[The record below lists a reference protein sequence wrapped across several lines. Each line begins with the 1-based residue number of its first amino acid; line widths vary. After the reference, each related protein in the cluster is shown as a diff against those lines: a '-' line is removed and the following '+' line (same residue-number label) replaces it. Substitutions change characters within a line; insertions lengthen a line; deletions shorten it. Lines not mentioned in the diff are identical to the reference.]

1 MHPTTC
7 SPFAVQSA
15 RGAEAGSR
23 RRIRLFASA
32 AMAALAL
39 PLTTVAQTTPG
50 QINDPSTY
58 HGSMANQ
65 AQEQASAA
73 AQEAANQQMLQRLD
87 ENYAAYAP
95 QGGGGALGSGGAPP
109 VKQLPLLPAS
119 KNPLIGKWQMGAIKP
134 VDLNGLP
141 VLPETQ
147 SIVNGAFAGGCES
160 IFGKGR
166 IAFTPSQ
173 LNWVAPDG
181 HEEILNRV
189 EYRGDRGNVVVI
201 PLDSDL
207 PLVFGLTNNDHA
219 VVAFLGCTLSRVTLA
234 NAPVAP
240 PRAGGSTA
248 APAASG
254 PAVGSAP
261 AIAANGPPP
270 SGPPNAT
277 LSFNTGISSPGQLTP
292 FTSTQV
298 YLVTENPD
306 AALAKAGFSGANPV
320 DAWMRACA
328 QNQPT
333 CSAGM
338 KAMTASSVGLL
349 TMDSTGRAQ
358 TPSLPSGQYFILGFA
373 PYNGKPL
380 VWHRPYFLRPGAN
393 SVVLDQTN
401 ATARSDP

>member
-1 MHPTTC
+1 M
-7 SPFAVQSA
+7 SNRSD
-15 RGAEAGSR
+15 GEGEAM
-23 RRIRLFASA
+23 IRLFASA
-32 AMAALAL
+32 AMAALTL
-39 PLTTVAQTTPG
+39 PLTGVAQTTPG

-58 HGSMANQ
+58 QGSMANQ
-65 AQEQASAA
+65 AHEQASAA
-73 AQEAANQQMLQRLD
+73 AQAAANQQMLQHLD
-87 ENYAAYAP
+87 QNYAAYAP
-95 QGGGGALGSGGAPP
+95 QGGGRALGGGAPP
-109 VKQLPLLPAS
+109 VKQLPLLPVS
-119 KNPLIGKWQMGAIKP
+119 KNPLIGKWQMGATKP
-134 VDLNGLP
+134 VDLNGLE

-207 PLVFGLTNNDHA
+207 PLVFGLTNTDHA

-240 PRAGGSTA
+240 PRAGASTA
-248 APAASG
+248 PPASSG
-254 PAVGSAP
+254 PDIGFAP
-261 AIAANGPPP
+261 VIAANGPPP

-277 LSFNTGISSPGQLTP
+277 LSFN
-292 FTSTQV
+292 
-298 YLVTENPD
+298 
-306 AALAKAGFSGANPV
+306 PV
-320 DAWMRACA
+320 DAWLHACA
-328 QNQPT
+328 QSQPT

-338 KAMTASSVGLL
+338 TAMTASSVGLL
-349 TMDSTGRAQ
+349 TMDSAGRAQ
-358 TPSLPSGQYFILGFA
+358 TASLPSGQYFILGFA

>member
-1 MHPTTC
+1 M
-7 SPFAVQSA
+7 
-15 RGAEAGSR
+15 
-23 RRIRLFASA
+23 IRLFASA

-39 PLTTVAQTTPG
+39 PLTAVAQTTPG

-58 HGSMANQ
+58 QGSMANQ

-73 AQEAANQQMLQRLD
+73 AQEAANQQMQQSLD
-87 ENYAAYAP
+87 QNYAAYAP
-95 QGGGGALGSGGAPP
+95 QGGGGALGGGGAPP
-109 VKQLPLLPAS
+109 VKQLPLLPVS
-119 KNPLIGKWQMGAIKP
+119 KNPLIGKWQMGATKP
-134 VDLNGLP
+134 VDLNGME

-147 SIVNGAFAGGCES
+147 SIVNGAFGGGCES

-248 APAASG
+248 PARH
-254 PAVGSAP
+254 
-261 AIAANGPPP
+261 
-270 SGPPNAT
+270 
-277 LSFNTGISSPGQLTP
+277 PG
-292 FTSTQV
+292 
-298 YLVTENPD
+298 
-306 AALAKAGFSGANPV
+306 
-320 DAWMRACA
+320 
-328 QNQPT
+328 
-333 CSAGM
+333 
-338 KAMTASSVGLL
+338 
-349 TMDSTGRAQ
+349 
-358 TPSLPSGQYFILGFA
+358 
-373 PYNGKPL
+373 
-380 VWHRPYFLRPGAN
+380 RP
-393 SVVLDQTN
+393 
-401 ATARSDP
+401 

>member
-1 MHPTTC
+1 M
-7 SPFAVQSA
+7 
-15 RGAEAGSR
+15 
-23 RRIRLFASA
+23 IRLFASA
-32 AMAALAL
+32 AMAALTL
-39 PLTTVAQTTPG
+39 PLTAVAQTTPG

-58 HGSMANQ
+58 QGSMANQ

-73 AQEAANQQMLQRLD
+73 AQEAANQQMQQSLD
-87 ENYAAYAP
+87 QNYAAYAP
-95 QGGGGALGSGGAPP
+95 QGGGGALGGGGVPP
-109 VKQLPLLPAS
+109 VKQLPLLPVS
-119 KNPLIGKWQMGAIKP
+119 KNPLIGKWQMGATKP
-134 VDLNGLP
+134 VDLNGME

-147 SIVNGAFAGGCES
+147 SIVSGAFAGGCES

-189 EYRGDRGNVVVI
+189 EYRGDKGNVVVI

-234 NAPVAP
+234 NAPVAQ

-248 APAASG
+248 PPAASG
-254 PAVGSAP
+254 PAMGSAP

-277 LSFNTGISSPGQLTP
+277 LSFNTGISSPGYLTP

-306 AALAKAGFSGANPV
+306 AALAKAGFSGANPI
-320 DAWMRACA
+320 DAWLHACA
-328 QNQPT
+328 QSQPT

-349 TMDSTGRAQ
+349 TMDSAGRAQ